1 MGRGPCDQFLLETHQ
16 VSLQGH
22 PKVQYC
28 LPVHTGPALYKLRVF
43 LSGLICYPP
52 TESNTEDS
60 P

>member
-1 MGRGPCDQFLLETHQ
+1 MPE
-16 VSLQGH
+16 QGIS
-22 PKVQYC
+22 PKVVQTMLGHSSVAISLDIYS
-28 LPVHTGPALYKLRVF
+28 HMSLYKLRVF